1 MVGCSRGKLQL
12 IGWLLQLWGLSRG
25 MQRGTWS
32 QAPVIRRNH
41 SFLQSL
47 ALVMRA
53 RMLGVRAQTV
63 KVEAC
68 VCKSATKH
76 HLAVAWLHWPNQP
89 NTDLLHVLGLA
100 PTGLALW
107 CDPGSSGKRTNQAL
121 SARWTGSGILVDLC
135 LIVRLARVIASN
147 QFSLRIRRAQSL
159 QGGSTGCCV
168 IPVWIC

>member
-1 MVGCSRGKLQL
+1 
-12 IGWLLQLWGLSRG
+12 
-25 MQRGTWS
+25 
-32 QAPVIRRNH
+32 VIRRNH

-68 VCKSATKH
+68 VCKSATKQ
-76 HLAVAWLHWPNQP
+76 HLAVAWLHLPNQP

-121 SARWTGSGILVDLC
+121 VASPEPGSREMADFIASWEPGWEVDL
-135 LIVRLARVIASN
+135 AS
-147 QFSLRIRRAQSL
+147 RRP
-159 QGGSTGCCV
+159 GSTAQPLVQATKLNEFASRWPGRSKNRQP
-168 IPVWIC
+168 IRP

>member
-1 MVGCSRGKLQL
+1 
-12 IGWLLQLWGLSRG
+12 

-107 CDPGSSGKRTNQAL
+107 CDPDSSGKRTNQAH
-121 SARWTGSGILVDLC
+121 S
-135 LIVRLARVIASN
+135 LAV
-147 QFSLRIRRAQSL
+147 
-159 QGGSTGCCV
+159 
-168 IPVWIC
+168 

>member
-1 MVGCSRGKLQL
+1 M
-12 IGWLLQLWGLSRG
+12 
-25 MQRGTWS
+25 
-32 QAPVIRRNH
+32 IRRNH

-68 VCKSATKH
+68 VCKSATKQ

-121 SARWTGSGILVDLC
+121 SKFQPDLGQDSLKILKVNK
-135 LIVRLARVIASN
+135 IVMFHGNLVGAYS
-147 QFSLRIRRAQSL
+147 
-159 QGGSTGCCV
+159 
-168 IPVWIC
+168 

>member
-1 MVGCSRGKLQL
+1 M
-12 IGWLLQLWGLSRG
+12 
-25 MQRGTWS
+25 
-32 QAPVIRRNH
+32 IRRNH

-68 VCKSATKH
+68 VCKSATKQ

-107 CDPGSSGKRTNQAL
+107 CDPGSSGKRTNHAL
-121 SARWTGSGILVDLC
+121 HVHTPKLISLHCAHALASPEPDSGETHIFAASWEPGSGSPFACDGLRPAIHTRQSKGPTLHLG
-135 LIVRLARVIASN
+135 
-147 QFSLRIRRAQSL
+147 SLDE
-159 QGGSTGCCV
+159 G
-168 IPVWIC
+168 

>member
-1 MVGCSRGKLQL
+1 M
-12 IGWLLQLWGLSRG
+12 
-25 MQRGTWS
+25 
-32 QAPVIRRNH
+32 IRRNH

-68 VCKSATKH
+68 VCKSATKQ

-107 CDPGSSGKRTNQAL
+107 CDPGSSGKRTNQAP
-121 SARWTGSGILVDLC
+121 SEGVFIRGGANRGP
-135 LIVRLARVIASN
+135 R
-147 QFSLRIRRAQSL
+147 RIEIQ
-159 QGGSTGCCV
+159 
-168 IPVWIC
+168 

>member
-1 MVGCSRGKLQL
+1 
-12 IGWLLQLWGLSRG
+12 
-25 MQRGTWS
+25 
-32 QAPVIRRNH
+32 VIRRNH

-68 VCKSATKH
+68 VCKSATKQ
-76 HLAVAWLHWPNQP
+76 HLAVAWLHLPNQP

-121 SARWTGSGILVDLC
+121 TTGLATGFSNEPGS
-135 LIVRLARVIASN
+135 LISRTGKT
-147 QFSLRIRRAQSL
+147 RAA
-159 QGGSTGCCV
+159 TC
-168 IPVWIC
+168 

>member
-1 MVGCSRGKLQL
+1 MAVTSLQRSQLLGCVWLAAWAPNQALPMQLQL

-89 NTDLLHVLGLA
+89 NTGH
-100 PTGLALW
+100 
-107 CDPGSSGKRTNQAL
+107 
-121 SARWTGSGILVDLC
+121 
-135 LIVRLARVIASN
+135 
-147 QFSLRIRRAQSL
+147 
-159 QGGSTGCCV
+159 
-168 IPVWIC
+168 VWIDVKLRLYKKTNVRMEY